1 MTLSFHFRIYSSS
14 VAITA
19 AWFLTQSSNSHS
31 LTFYVILD
39 FGTHF
44 ISRTTNVNHRLENK
58 SSNNVT
64 SRADEAEIEAALS
77 KMYDEIKLQSLPYSY
92 SNYD

>member
-1 MTLSFHFRIYSSS
+1 MIFNTKFKRWSHRGLTL
-14 VAITA
+14 
-19 AWFLTQSSNSHS
+19 
-31 LTFYVILD
+31 YVILN
-39 FGTHF
+39 FG

-64 SRADEAEIEAALS
+64 SHADEAEIEAALS
-77 KMYDEIKLQSLPYSY
+77 KMYDEIKLQSLLYSY

>member
-1 MTLSFHFRIYSSS
+1 M
-14 VAITA
+14 
-19 AWFLTQSSNSHS
+19 
-31 LTFYVILD
+31 
-39 FGTHF
+39 
-44 ISRTTNVNHRLENK
+44 NVNHRLENK

>member
-1 MTLSFHFRIYSSS
+1 MIFNTKFKWWSRRGLTL
-14 VAITA
+14 
-19 AWFLTQSSNSHS
+19 
-31 LTFYVILD
+31 YVILN

-64 SRADEAEIEAALS
+64 SHADEAEIEAALS
-77 KMYDEIKLQSLPYSY
+77 KMYDEIKLQSLLYSY